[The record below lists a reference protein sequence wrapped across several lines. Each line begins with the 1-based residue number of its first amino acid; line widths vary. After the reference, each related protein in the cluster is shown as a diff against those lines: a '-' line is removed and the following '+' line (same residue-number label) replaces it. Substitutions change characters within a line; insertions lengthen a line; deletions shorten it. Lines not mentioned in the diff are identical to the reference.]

1 VTRGG
6 QGSIQVLV
14 CIIIAPRDSQPE
26 HFRTTGA
33 DCDHRGFYYRCGTY
47 QPLDKR
53 LANASRLIVFRQ
65 ASLEGEVLFVEGSD
79 DDNRAVFAGL
89 PRPHRGGRL
98 LTTTLHGLSDIPEG
112 ASTYRQHCAVVQLA
126 PQAKV

>member
-1 VTRGG
+1 MVAKVY
-6 QGSIQVLV
+6 SVLV

-33 DCDHRGFYYRCGTY
+33 DCDHRGFRCRCGTY
-47 QPLDKR
+47 QPLENR
-53 LANASRLIVFRQ
+53 FANTSRLIIFRQ
-65 ASLEGEVLFVEGSD
+65 AFLERKDLFVEGSD

-98 LTTTLHGLSDIPEG
+98 LTTILHGLSDIPEG

-126 PQAKV
+126 PQVKV